1 MTKSKSNLIKYVGA
15 PLMALSIVMGSKKI
29 NAQTKSFQK
38 IPTKKESQE
47 IQRGLQAPTLQRGA
61 APGYLLFKSK
71 ISPKLKSFLKNTK
84 EISFYST
91 NKDVVLKMDPDTS
104 DVNILYPTKL
114 LNNGVGEAVGIFLKS
129 DVDVDLC
136 KVKTGIGSKL
146 HNDAGFYFQ
155 PNLLNPKYNNYFPS
169 LSDSLFNKIGDLE
182 KAVSEVDSVTRSN
195 STKLDKITSRQA
207 RNWNAYKKAMQNQKN
222 KKKHFKKETKEN
234 EGQKRLNIIT
244 SGLMNSPRYFNTE
257 IQYDA
262 VQGKGISFGPFA
274 SFSLG
279 NGETNVTEDTRFKE
293 VTSWGTNSSKERK
306 DVYQTES
313 LTKYLGSLGARATK
327 NIGNFY
333 SFLELGVDVVKDRL
347 KTFGT
352 AYVNYFRDGEKLKA
366 TNKVPISNSASERN
380 VYRFPIKGS
389 LGLGLDINDF
399 LSAEG
404 KVSKELN
411 QDGKLEGY
419 AGLSVRF

>member
-1 MTKSKSNLIKYVGA
+1 MTNNKSALIKYVGA
-15 PLMALSIVMGSKKI
+15 PLTVLSLIVGSQNI
-29 NAQTKSFQK
+29 DAQTKDFQK
-38 IPTKKESQE
+38 PLTKKESQE
-47 IQRGLQAPTLQRGA
+47 IQRGLQAPILQQGA
-61 APGYLLFKSK
+61 APGYLFFKSK

-91 NKDVVLKMDPDTS
+91 NKDVVLKMDSDTS

-114 LNNGVGEAVGIFLKS
+114 LNNGVGEPVGIFLKS

-155 PNLLNPKYNNYFPS
+155 PNILNPKYDNYFPS

-182 KAVSEVDSVTRSN
+182 KAVSKVDSVARSN
-195 STKLDKITSRQA
+195 STKLDTITARQS
-207 RNWNAYKKAMQNQKN
+207 RNWNDYKKFMQN
-222 KKKHFKKETKEN
+222 KKETKEKD
-234 EGQKRLNIIT
+234 GKKRLKIIT
-244 SGLMNSPRYFNTE
+244 SGIRKSPRYFDTE
-257 IQYDA
+257 MQYDI
-262 VQGKGISFGPFA
+262 VKGKDVSFGPFA
-274 SFSLG
+274 SVSLG
-279 NGETNVTEDTRFKE
+279 NGETKVTEDPRFKE
-293 VTSWGTNSSKERK
+293 VTHLGTNSLKERR

-327 NIGNFY
+327 NLGNFY
-333 SFLELGVDVVKDRL
+333 SFLELGVNVVKDRL

-366 TNKVPISNSASERN
+366 TNKEPISNSTAEKN

-389 LGLGLDINDF
+389 LGLGMDITDF
-399 LSAEG
+399 LSIEG
-404 KVSKELN
+404 KASKELN
-411 QDGKLEGY
+411 QGGKLEGY